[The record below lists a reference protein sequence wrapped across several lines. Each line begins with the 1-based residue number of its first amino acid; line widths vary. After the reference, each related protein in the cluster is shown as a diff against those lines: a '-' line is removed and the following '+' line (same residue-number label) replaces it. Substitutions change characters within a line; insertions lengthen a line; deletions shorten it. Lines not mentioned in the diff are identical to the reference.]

1 MKKSVWLAMMVLGL
15 AACGNSGR
23 VEVKTDSLKLE
34 LDTSL
39 GKVKDSVK
47 AKGER
52 TLEAVKAKL
61 DSLGNKKETLKDT
74 AK

>member
-1 MKKSVWLAMMVLGL
+1 MKKSVWLVMMVLGL
-15 AACGNSGR
+15 TACDNSVK
-23 VEVKTDSLKLE
+23 VEVKTDSLKQK

-39 GKVKDSVK
+39 GKIKDSVK

-52 TLEAVKAKL
+52 TLEAVKEKL
-61 DSLGNKKETLKDT
+61 DSLGNKKDTLKDT